1 MEARAGTP
9 GWVHALAWGA
19 TALAAAGLAAAWL
32 HARDVDVWA
41 GMAPSWE
48 LIHPLYAERVEVRS
62 VFRTPANTWS
72 NLGFLLVGF
81 YALAL
86 AVLDRGARGP
96 GHVRKT
102 PALSALFGLSC
113 VYLGVGSA
121 LFHASL
127 TRLGQQL
134 DVAAMYT
141 PLLALLAISA
151 GRTWPRLGARLPSWP
166 LLFVLWAAASVLL
179 FVFKWE
185 LRADLLMPV
194 LGLVAFGARGL
205 EHRSGQHR
213 ASRWVPVAAISI
225 LAALLCRDLD
235 VAGHF
240 SPPDAWWQGHS
251 AWHLLCAVSLGAGY
265 LDQRADGG
273 AQDPA

>member
-1 MEARAGTP
+1 VGERVKTP
-9 GWVHALAWGA
+9 AWVHAAAWGA
-19 TALAAAGLAAAWL
+19 TALAAAALAAAWL
-32 HARDVDVWA
+32 LAAEVDVWR
-41 GMAPSWE
+41 GLAPSVE
-48 LIHPLYAERVEVRS
+48 LHRPLYAEQVTIRS

-81 YALAL
+81 YCLAL
-86 AVLDRGARGP
+86 AVLDRRAEGP
-96 GHVRKT
+96 GFVRRA
-102 PALSALFGLSC
+102 PVLSALFGLSC

-151 GRTWPRLGARLPSWP
+151 GRTWPRLRWP
-166 LLFVLWAAASVLL
+166 LLAAGWLVASVLL
-179 FVFKWE
+179 YVFKWE
-185 LRADLLMPV
+185 LRADLLMPI
-194 LGLVAFGARGL
+194 LGLIAFGARGL

-235 VAGHF
+235 VAGLF

-273 AQDPA
+273 T

>member
-1 MEARAGTP
+1 M
-9 GWVHALAWGA
+9 HAAAWGA
-19 TALAAAGLAAAWL
+19 TALAGAALAVAWL
-32 HARDVDVWA
+32 CAAEVDVWA
-41 GMAPSWE
+41 GLAPSVE
-48 LIHPLYAERVEVRS
+48 LHRPLYAERVVVRS

-86 AVLDRGARGP
+86 AVLDRAAAGP
-96 GHVRKT
+96 GYLRRA

-141 PLLALLAISA
+141 PLLALLAITA
-151 GRTWPRLGARLPSWP
+151 GRTWPRRATWP
-166 LLFVLWAAASVLL
+166 LLMGAWLVASVLL

-185 LRADLLMPV
+185 LRAELLMPI
-194 LGLVAFGARGL
+194 LGLVAFATRGL
-205 EHRSGQHR
+205 EHWTGQHR

-235 VAGHF
+235 VAGLF

-251 AWHLLCAVSLGAGY
+251 VWHLLCAVSLGAGY
-265 LDQRADGG
+265 LDQRADG
-273 AQDPA
+273 AS